1 MNISEANASAEL
13 SVIVGHPEDR
23 NQGYGA
29 EAISTIL
36 DYAFGDLD
44 LNRVGLSVFEFNE
57 DAISTYEKL
66 GFREEGRLRQALK
79 RDAGSEL
86 LLELSRDTPD
96 LGVHVLV
103 GQRPLALEGKAQ
115 GDALLA
121 PGDLRPFVDVED
133 ARLGEDGAVQRSYRS

>member
-1 MNISEANASAEL
+1 
-13 SVIVGHPEDR
+13 VIVGHPEDR

-57 DAISTYEKL
+57 DAISTYDKL

-79 RDAGSEL
+79 RDAVFHDAILMSVLESEWR
-86 LLELSRDTPD
+86 EAP
-96 LGVHVLV
+96 
-103 GQRPLALEGKAQ
+103 RP
-115 GDALLA
+115 
-121 PGDLRPFVDVED
+121 
-133 ARLGEDGAVQRSYRS
+133 